1 MGMAFYIGN
10 SNRSKYGADWFT
22 HTNKYGKVEKE
33 TCIYIQNSNFV
44 ISIPKILRNY

>member
-22 HTNKYGKVEKE
+22 HTNKYGKVEKRNL
-33 TCIYIQNSNFV
+33 YIHAEF
-44 ISIPKILRNY
+44 